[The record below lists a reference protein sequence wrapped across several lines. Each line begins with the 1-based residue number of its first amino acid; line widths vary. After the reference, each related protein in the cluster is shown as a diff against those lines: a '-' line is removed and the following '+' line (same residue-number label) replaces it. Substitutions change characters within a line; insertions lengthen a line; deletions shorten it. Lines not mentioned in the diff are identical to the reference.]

1 MSVLI
6 LDPTLAHEFRES
18 RKTRQLDRWD
28 EVWDGVL
35 VVPAV
40 PNNEHQDIVMDLCHA
55 FRSIVDRDGG
65 DRVHPGANVS
75 DRDRDWMQ
83 NYRIPDAVVY
93 LASNPALDR
102 NSHWVGGP
110 DLAVEIVSPGEDPHE
125 KLDFYAGI
133 NTRELLIVDRNPW
146 SLELYQLAS
155 GQLQLAGRSDLSDPA
170 VLASG
175 VLPLTFQLQP
185 ATPRPRIVVA
195 HIPTGQ
201 TWTA

>member
-1 MSVLI
+1 
-6 LDPTLAHEFRES
+6 
-18 RKTRQLDRWD
+18 
-28 EVWDGVL
+28 
-35 VVPAV
+35 
-40 PNNEHQDIVMDLCHA
+40 
-55 FRSIVDRDGG
+55 
-65 DRVHPGANVS
+65 
-75 DRDRDWMQ
+75 MQ